1 MFTGLVE
8 EKGRVVSFERA
19 AEAWRLVVAAE
30 LVGRDAA
37 VGDSI
42 AVNGC
47 CLTLARQEGTEL
59 SFDVLEE
66 TRRLTN
72 FAALKP
78 GAAVNLERS
87 LRFGGKIGGHFVTGH
102 VDTLGAVDVFEPRGK
117 DHYLRIR
124 IPAEFG
130 RYLVRKGSIAVDG
143 ISLTVAEV
151 ASDAFAVWIIP
162 HTLTVTNLAEKK
174 AGDMVN
180 LEFDLLGKH
189 VEKLLQAHRA

>member
-102 VDTLGAVDVFEPRGK
+102 VDTLGAVDP
-117 DHYLRIR
+117 LR
-124 IPAEFG
+124 
-130 RYLVRKGSIAVDG
+130 
-143 ISLTVAEV
+143 LTGC
-151 ASDAFAVWIIP
+151 P
-162 HTLTVTNLAEKK
+162 
-174 AGDMVN
+174 G
-180 LEFDLLGKH
+180 
-189 VEKLLQAHRA
+189 